1 MHDLKSDGREI
12 PASARGQARGQAEA
26 RHALADLE
34 SAIAR
39 LEESGD
45 RNAHMLR
52 RLAAE
57 QSRFDDRLLAIEHGL
72 FFRLMRAL
80 GGPLLRCIGAARR
93 GPDPD
98 AKYRLWLSEQ
108 REVDSVADGLAYQPV
123 FTLLLSLDGVRQ
135 QDAERTLA
143 SIRNQTYP
151 SWKLRIASG
160 PAPGPESCWLLRIVG
175 EDARIAV
182 EAITFEQAIDAERE
196 SSQGDYVMIVRAG
209 DTLAPSALA
218 GMAASVQDRC
228 ADVVYTDE
236 DCIEPD
242 GQRRSPVF
250 KPDWSPD
257 LLARCMYLGGALAI
271 SRAALAENGWL
282 SKGFGYQCEYDAALR
297 LAEAGARFRHVPRVL
312 YHRGPAPPPEEH
324 EAGRRAL
331 LAAVRRR
338 EWQADVADGPFPLTY
353 RLFRRPIGTPLVSI
367 VVCSRTPRLVRALL
381 KKLECRTAYQN
392 CEVILVEHNVRFPE
406 GMLRSRRPVGRVPY
420 EGAFNFSRMNN
431 LGVQAARGEVLVF
444 LNDDV
449 EPLNS
454 DWLECLLAEVQRP
467 SNGAVGARLLY
478 PSGTIQHAGVAI
490 GILDG
495 AGHPGRGQLNPP
507 FWKWAHLTRNV
518 SAVTGA
524 CMAVRRAV
532 FEEVG
537 GFDEAFPS
545 NYSDVDFCLRLRA
558 AGYEV
563 IYQAE
568 AALCH
573 YEAKSRQAVVRYVE
587 RERFFERWQKVLSGS
602 DPFYS
607 PKLTRDRDDVSL
619 RAAGDE

>member
-1 MHDLKSDGREI
+1 MYNYCSCGGSGCYNAAKARERLQDLKSDGIE
-12 PASARGQARGQAEA
+12 S
-26 RHALADLE
+26 ALARLAE
-34 SAIAR
+34 SEERTAR
-39 LEESGD
+39 
-45 RNAHMLR
+45 MLR
-52 RLAAE
+52 KLAAE

-80 GGPLLRCIGAARR
+80 GGPLLRLIGAARR

-98 AKYRLWLSEQ
+98 AEYRFWLSGQ
-108 REVDSVADGLAYQPV
+108 REVACVQDGLAYQPV
-123 FTLLLSLDGVRQ
+123 FTLLLSLDGVWG

-143 SIRNQTYP
+143 SIRNQTYS
-151 SWKLRIASG
+151 SWKLRIATGTAS
-160 PAPGPESCWLLRIVG
+160 ESLGQLEPLGDDSRIDV
-175 EDARIAV
+175 ED
-182 EAITFEQAIDAERE
+182 ITFEQAIDAERE
-196 SSQGDYVMIVRAG
+196 SSQGGYVMIVRAG
-209 DTLAPSALA
+209 DLLAPSALA
-218 GMAASVQDRC
+218 GMAAAMQDRC

-236 DCIEPD
+236 DSIGPD
-242 GQRRSPVF
+242 GRRRAPVF

-257 LLARCMYLGGALAI
+257 LLARCMYLGGALAF
-271 SRAALAENGWL
+271 SRAALADNGWL
-282 SKGFGYQCEYDAALR
+282 SKDYGSQCEYDAALR

-312 YHRGPAPPPEEH
+312 YHRGPAPPRDER

-338 EWQADVADGPFPLTY
+338 GWQADVADGPFPLTY
-353 RLFRRPIGTPLVSI
+353 RVFRRPAGTPLVSI
-367 VVCSRTPRLVRALL
+367 VVCSRTPKLVRGLL
-381 KKLECRTAYQN
+381 KKLGSRTAYQN
-392 CEVILVEHNVRFPE
+392 YEIILVEHNVRVPDDL
-406 GMLRSRRPVGRVPY
+406 LRSRRPISRVPY
-420 EGAFNFSRMNN
+420 EGSFNFSRMNN
-431 LGVQAARGEVLVF
+431 LGVQAAHGEILVF

-449 EPLNS
+449 EPLDS
-454 DWLECLLAEVQRP
+454 DWLECLLTEAQRP

-507 FWKWAHLTRNV
+507 FWKWAHLTRNAT
-518 SAVTGA
+518 AVTGA

-545 NYSDVDFCLRLRA
+545 NYSDVDFCLRLRE

-563 IYQAE
+563 VYQAE
-568 AALCH
+568 AALRH
-573 YEAKSRQAVVRYVE
+573 YEARSRQAVVRYVE
-587 RERFFERWQKVLSGS
+587 RERFFARWQTVLSGG

-607 PKLTRDRDDVSL
+607 PSLTRDRDDVSL